1 MAEVPDLVAAL
12 EMVPAGPH
20 RYIADNVQGGERGMV
35 FGGELIA
42 KMLVAAGRADGTKP
56 VKSAHGL
63 FGRTVQVGPSVEL
76 DVDVL
81 HSGRTFASA
90 SVSLSQGSRQCAR
103 ALVLLSEPEDDFIRH
118 ATPMP
123 DADGPAAAVPYP
135 DPSSWREVRSV
146 GGVDIND
153 ETTVGPAEVSLWMR
167 FPAAPDDG
175 LVAQGLLAHAT
186 AGYLIGTA
194 MRPHEGV
201 GQSQSHRAMSTGI
214 IGHTIS
220 FHEPFD
226 PHEWL
231 LIRNESPFAG
241 RGRVFGRGAVFTQDG
256 QLVASFSQEAMIRHF
271 AGGEAPDRPVSTV
284 L

>member
-12 EMVPAGPH
+12 EMTPAGPN
-20 RYIADNVQGGERGMV
+20 RFTAGNVQGGERGMV

-63 FGRTVQVGPSVEL
+63 FGRTVQVTEAVEL

-90 SVSLSQGSRQCAR
+90 SVSLSQGARECAR

-118 ATPMP
+118 ASPIP
-123 DADGPAAAVPYP
+123 DVDGPDAAVPYP
-135 DPSSWREVRSV
+135 DPNSWREVRSV

-214 IGHTIS
+214 IGHTMS
-220 FHEPFD
+220 FHDAFD
-226 PHEWL
+226 PREWL
-231 LIRNESPFAG
+231 LIHNESPFAG
-241 RGRVFGRGAVFTQDG
+241 RGRTFGRGHAFTRDG

>member
-12 EMVPAGPH
+12 DMTPAGPN
-20 RYIADNVQGGERGMV
+20 RFVADNVQGGERGMV

-42 KMLVAAGRADGTKP
+42 KMLVAAGRADGAKP
-56 VKSAHGL
+56 VKAAHGL
-63 FGRTVQVGPSVEL
+63 FGRTVQVTESVEL
-76 DVDVL
+76 DVDFL
-81 HSGRTFASA
+81 HRGRTFASA
-90 SVSLSQGSRQCAR
+90 SVSLLQGDRECAR
-103 ALVLLSEPEDDFIRH
+103 ALVLLSEPEEDFIRH
-118 ATPMP
+118 ASPMP
-123 DADGPAAAVPYP
+123 DVEGPDASVPLP

-153 ETTVGPAEVSLWMR
+153 ETTVGPAELSLWMR
-167 FPAAPDDG
+167 FPTAPDET
-175 LVAQGLLAHAT
+175 VVSQGLLAHAT

-201 GQSQSHRAMSTGI
+201 GQSLSHRAMSTGI

-220 FHEPFD
+220 FHEDFD
-226 PHEWL
+226 PHDWL
-231 LIRNESPFAG
+231 LIHHDSPFAG
-241 RGRVFGRGAVFTQDG
+241 RGRTFGRGAVFTQDG

-271 AGGEAPDRPVSTV
+271 AGGQAPDRPVSTV